1 MICANI
7 SKIRLPLQRKNFILY
22 TMQLIDGKRIADEI
36 KAEIKEQTDVMKSQ
50 GIRPPHLVA
59 ILVGHDGGSETY
71 VAHKVKDCEEV
82 GFKSTL
88 IRYEDD
94 VTEAEL
100 LYRIDSLNADSDI
113 DGFIVQLPLPKHIDE
128 QKIIEAISP
137 SKDVDG
143 FHPENVG
150 RLMIGLPCFV
160 SATPAGIM
168 ELLRRYGIDTRGK
181 HCVVLGRSNIV
192 GKPVSI
198 LMVQKSSPGDA
209 TVTIC
214 HSRTKNIPE
223 ITRQADI
230 IIAAMGQPEF
240 VTADMVKNGAV
251 VIDVGTTRVPSAE
264 TKSGWKLKGD
274 VKFDEVAPK
283 CSYITPVPGGVG
295 PMTRVSLLRNTLMA
309 AGKGNR

>member
-1 MICANI
+1 
-7 SKIRLPLQRKNFILY
+7 
-22 TMQLIDGKRIADEI
+22 MQLIDGKRIADEI
-36 KAEIKEQTDVMKSQ
+36 KAEIKVEVDVMKAR
-50 GIRPPHLVA
+50 GLHPPHLVA
-59 ILVGHDGGSETY
+59 VLVGHDGGSETY
-71 VAHKVKDCEEV
+71 VSHKVKACEQV

-88 IRYEDD
+88 VRYEDD
-94 VTEAEL
+94 VTEEEL
-100 LYRIDSLNADSDI
+100 LRRIDCLNTDTGV

-128 QKIIEAISP
+128 QKIIEAIWP

-143 FHPENVG
+143 FHPVNVG
-150 RLMIGLPCFV
+150 RMMIGLPCFV

-168 ELLRRYGIDTRGK
+168 ELLRRYHIDTRGK

-192 GKPVSI
+192 GKPVSM
-198 LMVQKSSPGDA
+198 LMAQKSQPGDA

-214 HSRTKNIPE
+214 HSRTHNIAE

-240 VTADMVKNGAV
+240 VTADMVKEGAV
-251 VIDVGTTRVPSAE
+251 VIDVGTTRVPSSE

-295 PMTRVSLLRNTLMA
+295 PMTIVSLLRNTLQA
-309 AGKGNR
+309 AENR

>member
-1 MICANI
+1 
-7 SKIRLPLQRKNFILY
+7 
-22 TMQLIDGKRIADEI
+22 MQLIDGKRIADEI
-36 KAEIKEQTDVMKSQ
+36 KAEIKADVEAMKAR
-50 GIRPPHLVA
+50 GVRPPHLAAV
-59 ILVGHDGGSETY
+59 LVGHDGGSETY
-71 VAHKVKDCEEV
+71 VAHKVKDCDEV
-82 GFKSTL
+82 GFASTL

-100 LYRIDSLNADSDI
+100 LDRISSLNADGEI
-113 DGFIVQLPLPKHIDE
+113 DGFIVQLPLPKHINE

-143 FHPENVG
+143 FHPENTG
-150 RLMIGLPCFV
+150 RMMIGLPCFV
-160 SATPAGIM
+160 SATPAGII
-168 ELLRRYGIDTRGK
+168 ELLKRYGIETRGK

-192 GKPVSI
+192 GKPVSV
-198 LMVQKSSPGDA
+198 LMAQKTAPGDA

-230 IIAAMGQPEF
+230 LIAALGQPEF
-240 VTADMVKNGAV
+240 VTAGMVKDGAV
-251 VIDVGTTRVPSAE
+251 VIDVGTTRLPSTE

-295 PMTRVSLLRNTLMA
+295 PMTRVSLLRNTLQA
-309 AGKGNR
+309 AENRKKMTRI